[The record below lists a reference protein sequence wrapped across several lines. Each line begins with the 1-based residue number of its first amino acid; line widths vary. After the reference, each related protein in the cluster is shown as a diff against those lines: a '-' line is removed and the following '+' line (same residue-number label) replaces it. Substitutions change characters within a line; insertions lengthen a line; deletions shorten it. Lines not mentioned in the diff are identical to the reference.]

1 MIYIFIG
8 TLLAIGA
15 NSQDLTCG
23 TGLFEQTCNA
33 TRGEIV
39 CVDYAATGTEIC
51 GYCTS
56 AQDCNDNTYWTDNY
70 NGATNLEC
78 RDLGAGIDVCI
89 PPACTETTDC
99 TGDGE
104 VCLGSVYCVD
114 PTTFGGC
121 TDKSDC
127 SGDESCYTHDS
138 LGYGVCINATIPNI
152 NTTAECSSNKD
163 CTWSSW
169 PVCAYGTCVECMETS
184 DCTNNTRYGEGYECT
199 QKLDYYTC
207 EQTCTSDADCEGNY
221 ANPACNETSGICV
234 TCMDDDH
241 CTGNDAYGAGYV
253 CKEYSWGGGSYC
265 DYFCTSNDDCIDEW
279 RDNYCNKTSGDC
291 VECLEDANCEDY
303 DDSGE
308 AYICQSSSWSGGYC
322 TYPSSL
328 CDEGDDA
335 YCIKYF
341 GDDYSCQGNAYLEDY
356 YYCSDEVSPFCE
368 PGDDDCATRFGD
380 GYECLEDPFSGYSY
394 CSNETSPFCTKSI
407 DCLDY
412 SIDSD
417 SDDLGPLFSVFDYDC
432 ESVTVPVNISG
443 TITEFP
449 VNVCLPQDQCSDN
462 DDCLTGSE
470 CQEYDADGVYSWKM
484 CMLADNTCTDGGD
497 ECKAID
503 SSLECYV
510 AEGRCYLPCNP
521 DNKNGDCDVEQ
532 GWFCQSPEDD
542 IWGCLP
548 LGIENVTRVETEDP
562 TPAPTAEP
570 TAEPESGEP
579 GYNEGSASHLTIFG
593 GMFIIM
599 IKYILFM

>member
-1 MIYIFIG
+1 MIYLFIG
-8 TLLAIGA
+8 AVLAIGA
-15 NSQDLTCG
+15 KSQDLECG
-23 TGLFEQTCNA
+23 GTTCNA
-33 TRGEIV
+33 TRGEFV
-39 CVDYAATGTEIC
+39 CVDFTFGGSTTEIC
-51 GYCTS
+51 GACIT
-56 AQDCNDNTYWTDNY
+56 ANDCNSNAYWTDNWA
-70 NGATNLEC
+70 GATNLEC
-78 RDLGAGIDVCI
+78 RDIGGGFGIDSCL
-89 PPACTETTDC
+89 PPACDDTSECGTDQEC
-99 TGDGE
+99 YTLELIGGI
-104 VCLGSVYCVD
+104 CVD
-114 PTTFGGC
+114 SSLIPTTNITTPSGC
-121 TDKSDC
+121 STSEDC
-127 SGDESCYTHDS
+127 YF
-138 LGYGVCINATIPNI
+138 
-152 NTTAECSSNKD
+152 SSE
-163 CTWSSW
+163 
-169 PVCAYGTCVECMETS
+169 PVCAYGECVSCMETS
-184 DCTNNTRYGEGYECT
+184 DCTNNTIWYGEGYTC
-199 QKLDYYTC
+199 QADYSC
-207 EQTCTSDADCEGNY
+207 QQ
-221 ANPACNETSGICV
+221 V
-234 TCMDDDH
+234 
-241 CTGNDAYGAGYV
+241 
-253 CKEYSWGGGSYC
+253 
-265 DYFCTSNDDCIDEW
+265 CTSNDDCKDEYY
-279 RDNYCNKTSGDC
+279 RTFCNKTSGDC